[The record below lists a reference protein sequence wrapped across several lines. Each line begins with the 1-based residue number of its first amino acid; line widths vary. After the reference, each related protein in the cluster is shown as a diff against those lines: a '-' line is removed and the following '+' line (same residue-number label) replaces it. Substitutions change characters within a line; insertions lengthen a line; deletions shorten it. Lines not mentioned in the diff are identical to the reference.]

1 MLQHRQHRQQRQG
14 QQRKHG
20 QGQGQGG
27 QKREQEL
34 TTVKATRKKEMRKED
49 TSVLS
54 SRRRLLMVP
63 APPTTAPV
71 LAPIRLFLWACPPSC
86 PEGWPPIN
94 KSKVAAQL
102 MKGDRYANMGG
113 ILYAEGCV
121 GEGGASAFNASS
133 AFASAPAAPA
143 APVAPAPTTAAP
155 PPSSSSSSSLSPCM
169 RAEIGAVAW
178 VRDPKKCLDPTQGE
192 IRVPHYF
199 EQYSCRRF
207 FSLAKTLHLTFT
219 LEILPFLALSLQS
232 SH

>member
-34 TTVKATRKKEMRKED
+34 TRVKETRKKEMRKED

-199 EQYSCRRF
+199 EQYSCRV
-207 FSLAKTLHLTFT
+207 FSLAKTLHLTF
-219 LEILPFLALSLQS
+219 LPRKYYHF
-232 SH
+232 